1 MMLASLLA
9 ASLQEPS
16 RGPLLDARQVQVEMN
31 RIATAHQDL
40 ASVIPVG
47 DQPSRGGRKIE
58 ALRLAAGTRG
68 AGRPAIL
75 LVAGLEGSRAWTSG
89 LALDHAER
97 LAAGYASDAKIKA
110 FLDTTTLYV
119 VPRANPDAAEAR
131 FAKPLAE
138 TAATGPGV
146 DDDRD
151 GRQGEDPPGDVDG
164 DGIVA
169 WMRVPDPDGEW
180 MADPADPRA
189 TIRADRK
196 AGQRGIW
203 KLVREG
209 RDSDHDEEASED
221 AEHDAVVNRNF
232 PHGWREHAPEAGVF
246 ATDEPEARD
255 LCQFVLEHR
264 DIALVLVYG
273 EQDDFSGKPKT
284 AKDDAPF
291 AKRLP
296 PEGLPET
303 DAALLEELGKRHKK
317 LAKVH
322 GENEGDDAGTFQ
334 AWCRYDRGIWTASLA
349 LWSIPLDSKGKAPPE
364 PPPAEPPKGEKKEGE
379 KKDDEPKP
387 SDDAKRLLWVD
398 EKGET
403 ARFLPWKKFA
413 HPELGEVEIGGWA
426 PYAKAEPPE
435 SERDAI
441 AAGEL
446 DFLVS
451 ASDVLPRVRTSE
463 CTAVDLGG
471 GVWQID
477 AAVVNEALLPLAS
490 VAGRRSD
497 VVRPARVSIALPK
510 EARLVAG
517 EREQLVRDLP
527 GSGGR
532 KELRWLVL
540 GAAPSTLAV
549 EVDSDYAGASR
560 TVPEVK

>member
-1 MMLASLLA
+1 
-9 ASLQEPS
+9 
-16 RGPLLDARQVQVEMN
+16 
-31 RIATAHQDL
+31 
-40 ASVIPVG
+40 
-47 DQPSRGGRKIE
+47 
-58 ALRLAAGTRG
+58 
-68 AGRPAIL
+68 
-75 LVAGLEGSRAWTSG
+75 
-89 LALDHAER
+89 
-97 LAAGYASDAKIKA
+97 
-110 FLDTTTLYV
+110 
-119 VPRANPDAAEAR
+119 
-131 FAKPLAE
+131 
-138 TAATGPGV
+138 
-146 DDDRD
+146 
-151 GRQGEDPPGDVDG
+151 
-164 DGIVA
+164 
-169 WMRVPDPDGEW
+169 MRVPDPDGEW

-497 VVRPARVSIALPK
+497 VVRPRASRSRCRRRRASSP
-510 EARLVAG
+510 G
-517 EREQLVRDLP
+517 SREQLVRDLP